1 MPFGMLPR
9 AMALFASKEE
19 KPVVRSSEPQPSF
32 SGTFISPNVTVEGTI
47 TGSEPVH
54 IEGSINGTIDLGGQL
69 RIGTKARI
77 TAKVHAKNI
86 TVEGRVDGDISAD
99 ERVEL
104 VASATVDGNIRA
116 PKIVVAE
123 GAKFRGSVDMGSTKP
138 KEHAEAVKK

>member
-1 MPFGMLPR
+1 MLPR
-9 AMALFASKEE
+9 AMALFATKDE
-19 KPVVRSSEPQPSF
+19 KPAVRSSEPQPSF
-32 SGTFISPNVTVEGTI
+32 KGTFISHNITVEGTL
-47 TGSEPVH
+47 TGSEPVL
-54 IEGSINGTIDLGGQL
+54 IEGSVKGSIDLGGEL
-69 RIGTKARI
+69 RVGTKARI
-77 TAKVHAKNI
+77 TAKVHAKNV

-104 VASATVDGNIRA
+104 VATAAVDGNIRA

>member
-1 MPFGMLPR
+1 MLPR
-9 AMALFASKEE
+9 AMALFATKEE

-32 SGTFISPNVTVEGTI
+32 KGTFISQNITVEGTL
-47 TGSEPVH
+47 TGSEPVL
-54 IEGSINGTIDLGGQL
+54 IEGTVKGTIDLGGEL
-69 RIGTKARI
+69 RVGTKARI
-77 TAKVHAKNI
+77 TAKVHAKNV
-86 TVEGRVDGDISAD
+86 TVEGHVDGDISAD

-104 VASATVDGNIRA
+104 VATAAVDGNIKA